1 MAIHNNQ
8 EIIKKIAFIFRECNN
23 NSDLFILTGAWGAI
37 KHHFPTADIK
47 GCVFH
52 WSQAVLRKVAKLG
65 LKTAYDQKQSTHIF
79 IRKILALPF
88 LPSDHIRPAFLQ
100 LVQTST
106 TGTQQLQ
113 QLMTYLSRTWFTNTV
128 WNVRQWSV
136 YQQTVRTNNDVEG
149 RCQFF

>member
-1 MAIHNNQ
+1 M
-8 EIIKKIAFIFRECNN
+8 
-23 NSDLFILTGAWGAI
+23 FILTGAWGAI

-128 WNVRQWSV
+128 WNVRQSGPCINRLYTQIMTSRV
-136 YQQTVRTNNDVEG
+136 GVN
-149 RCQFF
+149 FFELFHTDN